1 VTTIATLVVKLTTD
15 ADEYRGGLQKSAK
28 QAESWR
34 TSVTR
39 SADGVRRSLTRS
51 ARGLKAIPA
60 DLKVVLGGMKEVA
73 GGLAD
78 AALGAGRGIV
88 SLGRAVVERI
98 PFLERFSQGVGRLA
112 GKIGEL
118 PAKIKSWTAGLLS
131 NARQHIANL
140 PLVQRF
146 GDMIGRAR
154 EALGT
159 LANNIKGRVAPVL
172 EKVTGV
178 FRTLGETVGKPVF
191 EGFKRALGGV
201 MRVAEGGLNILGKL
215 GGVVGGLGRA
225 ALRALGGVGKLA
237 AGLGQR
243 LLPHLKRLGTLA
255 LAGGAALVGGLALGI
270 AKIGPAAVDAASDFD
285 ESLAKVQTVF
295 GDSAAA
301 VEDFSKTTAWSLG
314 ISQREALAT
323 AGTYG
328 NLFTAMGVGQEAAAG
343 MSTELVTLAADLASF
358 NNMDPTEV
366 LDKLRAGLVGEAEPL
381 RALGVNLTAVAVEAK
396 AMELGLADANGELS
410 EAAKLQARYALIL
423 EQSTTAQGDFAR
435 TADGLANTQR
445 VLKAVWQDTLQEIGR
460 TVLPIVLALLQEFK
474 PILMDQI
481 LPALTVVLD
490 AVTLFTSQLASG
502 TDPLTA
508 FKILLLQL
516 VPEPVYNAIM
526 QVVSG
531 VQQFIEQVR
540 PVVVEVASWLAK
552 NVELQDVLLGLA
564 GAIAVV
570 VVPAL
575 VAVAQIVLPIIA
587 VFALVVAA
595 AVALRAAWESNFLGI
610 RDKAQ
615 AVWGWLK
622 EFIPQA
628 IQAIRD
634 VVVAVT
640 SAIREFWAE
649 HGDAIMAKAQSVWE
663 GIVGVFEW
671 FKGQFMGVYDA
682 FRSAFEGDWYAFGEK
697 MRKVWND
704 AWLKIKEIGAEA
716 IEAVQKFFTETDWG
730 ELGRGILDG
739 IAKGITSGLD
749 IIKTAAQDAAS
760 AALEAAR
767 GFLGIKSPAK
777 KTIPVGVD
785 FNQGIVVGLEETSAI
800 ERAAQDAGATALRG
814 AETGM
819 GGGTQNAL
827 HLYNPIFQGVQDAE
841 GLFSEVAGMVV
852 T

>member
-1 VTTIATLVVKLTTD
+1 
-15 ADEYRGGLQKSAK
+15 
-28 QAESWR
+28 
-34 TSVTR
+34 
-39 SADGVRRSLTRS
+39 
-51 ARGLKAIPA
+51 
-60 DLKVVLGGMKEVA
+60 
-73 GGLAD
+73 
-78 AALGAGRGIV
+78 
-88 SLGRAVVERI
+88 
-98 PFLERFSQGVGRLA
+98 
-112 GKIGEL
+112 
-118 PAKIKSWTAGLLS
+118 
-131 NARQHIANL
+131 
-140 PLVQRF
+140 
-146 GDMIGRAR
+146 
-154 EALGT
+154 
-159 LANNIKGRVAPVL
+159 
-172 EKVTGV
+172 
-178 FRTLGETVGKPVF
+178 
-191 EGFKRALGGV
+191 
-201 MRVAEGGLNILGKL
+201 
-215 GGVVGGLGRA
+215 
-225 ALRALGGVGKLA
+225 
-237 AGLGQR
+237 
-243 LLPHLKRLGTLA
+243 
-255 LAGGAALVGGLALGI
+255 
-270 AKIGPAAVDAASDFD
+270 
-285 ESLAKVQTVF
+285 
-295 GDSAAA
+295 
-301 VEDFSKTTAWSLG
+301 
-314 ISQREALAT
+314 
-323 AGTYG
+323 
-328 NLFTAMGVGQEAAAG
+328 
-343 MSTELVTLAADLASF
+343 
-358 NNMDPTEV
+358 
-366 LDKLRAGLVGEAEPL
+366 
-381 RALGVNLTAVAVEAK
+381 
-396 AMELGLADANGELS
+396 
-410 EAAKLQARYALIL
+410 
-423 EQSTTAQGDFAR
+423 
-435 TADGLANTQR
+435 
-445 VLKAVWQDTLQEIGR
+445 
-460 TVLPIVLALLQEFK
+460 
-474 PILMDQI
+474 
-481 LPALTVVLD
+481 
-490 AVTLFTSQLASG
+490 
-502 TDPLTA
+502 
-508 FKILLLQL
+508 
-516 VPEPVYNAIM
+516 
-526 QVVSG
+526 
-531 VQQFIEQVR
+531 
-540 PVVVEVASWLAK
+540 VEVASWLAK

-575 VAVAQIVLPIIA
+575 VAVAQFVLPIIA